1 MGYYE
6 FCESIRFSLPWQS
19 LKYKNENNIESNEFL
34 FYQLLDD
41 EASSFAL
48 KANLNYHLVS
58 CLARV
63 HGFCFGDYGIACWK
77 VIKKFLN
84 DIDFKTDINVIKSTI
99 VKRAIKSVKEKAP
112 EEFLSYIDELFS
124 ENPKTTEVKLVKE
137 FHKVLKTLQPLK
149 NKDIKLFYELEDQ
162 ALEEIK
168 QHFLANNE
176 IIEIDVEK
184 YIPNDME
191 RLTDTLDED
200 TFKQLYDELA
210 FRLKKYNEKYPEV
223 GYEDNVISAIS
234 YVLAM

>member
-48 KANLNYHLVS
+48 KAKLNYHLVI

-77 VIKKFLN
+77 VIEKFLN
-84 DIDFKTDINVIKSTI
+84 DIDFKTEINVIKSTI
-99 VKRAIKSVKEKAP
+99 VKRTIKSVKEKAP

-149 NKDIKLFYELEDQ
+149 NTDVKLFYELEEK

-210 FRLKKYNEKYPEV
+210 SRLKKYNEKYSEA

>member
-48 KANLNYHLVS
+48 KAKLNYHLVS
-58 CLARV
+58 CLTRV

-77 VIKKFLN
+77 AIKKFLN
-84 DIDFKTDINVIKSTI
+84 DIGFKTDINVIKSTI
-99 VKRAIKSVKEKAP
+99 VKSAIRSVKEKAP

-149 NKDIKLFYELEDQ
+149 NKDIKLFYKLEDQ

-168 QHFLANNE
+168 QHFLASNE

-200 TFKQLYDELA
+200 TFKQLYDELVS
-210 FRLKKYNEKYPEV
+210 RLKEYNEKYPEV

>member
-19 LKYKNENNIESNEFL
+19 LKYKYENNIESNEFL

-48 KANLNYHLVS
+48 KAKLNYHLVS

-77 VIKKFLN
+77 VIEKFLN

-124 ENPKTTEVKLVKE
+124 ENPKTTEVKLVKA
-137 FHKVLKTLQPLK
+137 FHKFLKTLQPLK
-149 NKDIKLFYELEDQ
+149 NKDIKLFYKLEDQ

-210 FRLKKYNEKYPEV
+210 SSLKKYNEKYPEA